1 MPSNQYMYSMR
12 WDDDGF
18 PGCCAA
24 NELYRL
30 RASYADQSGSQRRY
44 LTNVDGMRWRAD
56 SPRYAFPIELGFLM
70 VLEEMYYPGT
80 TDMWVAFDNMGSRG
94 DVHTGP
100 FSTKN
105 FIKWAIENN
114 YIVATSH
121 RRTYMKGW
129 IFHLNLKT
137 CRYAKARRDR
147 AFHEWRDANV

>member
-1 MPSNQYMYSMR
+1 MPSNQYMYGMR
-12 WDDDGF
+12 WDEDGF

-24 NELYRL
+24 QELYRM
-30 RASYADQSGSQRRY
+30 RAYYTDQAGSDRRY
-44 LTNVDGMRWRAD
+44 MTDPEGMRWRAD
-56 SPRYAFPIELGFLM
+56 GPQYAYPIELGFLM
-70 VLEEMYYPGT
+70 VLTDLYSPGNV
-80 TDMWVAFDNMGSRG
+80 DMWIAFDNMGRDG

-137 CRYAKARRDR
+137 CRYVEARRDR
-147 AFHEWRDANV
+147 AFRKWRDADV